1 MDYIKKQILKSTSTI
16 FLNTFANGLINYS
29 IGLEFLKLTGSSLS
43 FGVGIIV
50 GPLTGLLVAPLI
62 ALLIDKYPKKN
73 LALVGLLGIILTTG
87 LYLIGTQFFLK
98 QFILESIAFMIFTG
112 VSMRLFNLSYISSS
126 ANLVGM
132 DNVQKLSAAEQ
143 GAFSVVAILQPAIA
157 ATVWSLFGITSITLS
172 ALVLS
177 ILTIPIVLSMN
188 FTKFAGEEQDSNES
202 NSTTLRDAFKYMLA
216 NKRLLQLIVITGV
229 MNIFIMGFEVVRP
242 FVLLHQIHL
251 PPATLGLLQ
260 SLVGISTL
268 LGATAAFLKHVKKQ
282 FSAVRFIYLIDGIVM
297 LGLGALLTFT
307 THNIIVVAAFTI
319 ASMVTAA
326 IGTVSDTV
334 SFSYIQESTNPMYI
348 GRIITIFYTII
359 ELFQPIGSIVGSY
372 GISVVPRNVLFIIFG
387 TVIVLLSLIMYR
399 RDSHE

>member
-87 LYLIGTQFFLK
+87 LYLIGTHFFLK

-143 GAFSVVAILQPAIA
+143 GSFSVVAILQPAIA
-157 ATVWSLFGITSITLS
+157 AAVWSLFGITAITLS

-177 ILTIPIVLSMN
+177 ILTVPIVLSMN
-188 FTKFAGEEQDSNES
+188 FTKFAGEEQDADES
-202 NSTTLRDAFKYMLA
+202 NSTTLCDAFKYMLA

-260 SLVGISTL
+260 YQFFN
-268 LGATAAFLKHVKKQ
+268 FLKI
-282 FSAVRFIYLIDGIVM
+282 AVLCSFMQNFI
-297 LGLGALLTFT
+297 
-307 THNIIVVAAFTI
+307 
-319 ASMVTAA
+319 
-326 IGTVSDTV
+326 
-334 SFSYIQESTNPMYI
+334 
-348 GRIITIFYTII
+348 
-359 ELFQPIGSIVGSY
+359 
-372 GISVVPRNVLFIIFG
+372 
-387 TVIVLLSLIMYR
+387 
-399 RDSHE
+399 